1 MDMAKCGRQPIEAI
15 ATANCALNS
24 SFLII
29 ASRWGWRHD
38 FPCEGNPV
46 IRIYGEQGVQEGCP
60 AAGQANDEERFA
72 NFLSHD
78 AWIRLP
84 IPLHEQA

>member
-1 MDMAKCGRQPIEAI
+1 VDLAKCGREPIEAI
-15 ATANCALNS
+15 ATANRALNS

-29 ASRWGWRHD
+29 ASRRGWRHD
-38 FPCEGNPV
+38 FPGEGNSV
-46 IRIYGEQGVQEGCP
+46 IRIYGEQGVQESRT
-60 AAGQANDEERFA
+60 AAGQTNNEERLA